1 MTKSSKAKLRV
12 EQRVG
17 YITIACLS
25 AMVVLAITMI
35 LRFELFSGGCADCFS
50 NSLFN
55 RVLLG
60 ALIGLIIGYIAC
72 IPIMV
77 YKVRQS
83 KKMAGEADDDC
94 DEGSC
99 SY

>member
-1 MTKSSKAKLRV
+1 MTKSNKVKLRV
-12 EQRVG
+12 ERRVG
-17 YITIACLS
+17 YINIACLS
-25 AMVVLAITMI
+25 AMVVLAIIMV

-50 NSLFN
+50 DSLFN

-60 ALIGLIIGYIAC
+60 VLIGLLIGYIAC
-72 IPIMV
+72 LPIMI

-83 KKMAGEADDDC
+83 KKSEADKDC